1 MKKVGGLDMYVYDK
15 LGAGGETVLN
25 IETHTA
31 TNLSKPLF
39 SVASLYEGGDWDML
53 LRGDNRGGPCLMHYD
68 KNSRPTNEVPLR
80 WDYGDHCPYLDH
92 SLHGSTSAE
101 RPASNPRKR
110 NERLVNT
117 VNCLPTRSE
126 ILNELG
132 RSKNVDC
139 LFHIND
145 IDEINTSGAKRGMRT
160 NVKR

>member
-53 LRGDNRGGPCLMHYD
+53 LRGDNRGGPCLMLYD

-126 ILNELG
+126 ILNELE
-132 RSKNVDC
+132 R
-139 LFHIND
+139 
-145 IDEINTSGAKRGMRT
+145 
-160 NVKR
+160 

>member
-1 MKKVGGLDMYVYDK
+1 
-15 LGAGGETVLN
+15 
-25 IETHTA
+25 
-31 TNLSKPLF
+31 
-39 SVASLYEGGDWDML
+39 
-53 LRGDNRGGPCLMHYD
+53 MHYD